1 MNKPVSKLAALGLT
15 AVYASRGRAHTHI
28 HVHSRAYKTAH
39 MAGACTHTN
48 TQVHI
53 HIPAYKTAHTAGTP
67 VSDVHTQVHVHIPA
81 YKTAHTAG
89 TPVRDVHT
97 HIHVHSPAYKTA
109 HMAGASKHTSTCTHP
124 CLQDRTYGR
133 YAGQGCTH
141 TQIYKYKYTS
151 LPTRPHIGQVC
162 WSGTRTYTN
171 TQAHEQSCV

>member
-53 HIPAYKTAHTAGTP
+53 HIPAYKIAHTAGTP

-89 TPVRDVHT
+89 MPVWDVHT
-97 HIHVHSPAYKTA
+97 HIYMYTALPTRLHIWQGRAHTQTHKYMYTSLPSRPHIRQVRRSGTCTHTNIQVHVHICAYKTA
-109 HMAGASKHTSTCTHP
+109 HRAGTLVRDAHIHKHTST
-124 CLQDRTYGR
+124 
-133 YAGQGCTH
+133 
-141 TQIYKYKYTS
+141 
-151 LPTRPHIGQVC
+151 
-162 WSGTRTYTN
+162 
-171 TQAHEQSCV
+171 